1 MKSHY
6 LMYKKD
12 KDAIE
17 WAGGVDL
24 IGEHSAV
31 QLEGVT
37 VPTLTIRG
45 LDAGTLC
52 WFSIVQV

>member
-45 LDAGTLC
+45 LDAGTPC
-52 WFSIVQV
+52 